1 MKSYED
7 FALIYDQLMRDIN
20 YKEWFDYIQKLMSK
34 YDIKPE
40 KVLEMACGTGNLTEH
55 LCRSGYDVTCFD
67 LSEDMLSIAYDKLR
81 SYKNLLILKQNMVD
95 FQINNNYDA
104 VISICDS
111 INYITEPGDLL
122 KVFNNVYSH
131 LKEGGI
137 FIFDINSYY
146 KLSNIIGNNTF
157 VEENDDVFYVW
168 ENCFNEEDNLCE
180 FYLNFFI
187 KEKELYRRSE
197 EVHIERAYREE
208 EILSA
213 LKEAKFKNIEIF
225 DGLTL
230 NKSHEESER
239 INIISWK

>member
-20 YKEWFDYIQKLMSK
+20 YKEWFDYIQKLMRK

-67 LSEDMLSIAYDKLR
+67 LSEDMLSIAYDKLS

-208 EILSA
+208 EIISA